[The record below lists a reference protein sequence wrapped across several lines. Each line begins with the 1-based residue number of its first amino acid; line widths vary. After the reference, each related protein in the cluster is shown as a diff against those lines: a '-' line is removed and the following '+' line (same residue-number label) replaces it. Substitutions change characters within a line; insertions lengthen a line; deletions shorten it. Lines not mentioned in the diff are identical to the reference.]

1 MHSICQLIETRLP
14 RTLIG
19 PRGNWYSKVR
29 WPVAESGVQSSVKT
43 FSESSVPF
51 PDVVQ
56 ETSTVIFEGVEL
68 NSHSTAHFK
77 SSPGRYMD
85 FFNSICNDIFQLRS
99 IKLKELVPR
108 SKAPR
113 LRLGTHCT
121 RGSAAPPPYHIPS
134 LFPTSNQHK
143 HQSAPLHLHSCV
155 H

>member
-108 SKAPR
+108 SKAPPAPPRNALHQR
-113 LRLGTHCT
+113 LR
-121 RGSAAPPPYHIPS
+121 RSASLPHPIAFPYIQS
-134 LFPTSNQHK
+134 TQTSISPTPF
-143 HQSAPLHLHSCV
+143 A
-155 H
+155 